1 MLLYMKY
8 LIYLFLY
15 CSTDTILNKLYLSN
29 YYTIL
34 DNENIKHNSNFY
46 FSMTNLN
53 IFVLFVYSVYLIKNY
68 KNVILINKTTNALAL
83 IYLKYTLNIIVNDNI
98 TLWQH
103 EVNRN
108 IMWLFT
114 TPLMLKM
121 FCDVN
126 NIKLSDINIQYHI
139 IPVIINVL
147 IYPYKKTFVYY
158 YFTGFSWI
166 MLFSFIKTLYLKSN
180 LIFSNIYI
188 FIWGIFTFL
197 NILEILQ
204 ITNKYNINLYYAY
217 ADMVSK
223 MMTCII
229 INDYNENKLA
239 IINNIDLQSVQF
251 ISYMIKYI
259 KKYENENCSITN
271 NCNKFINATYKYF
284 LSNVPESK
292 IALEQE
298 LLKKILPFNFDID
311 YIANANANANA
322 NTNANANAKHFDM
335 ICILFADIVNYT
347 ELAKKYDD
355 KIIFQLLS
363 SVYNL
368 FDNILKKYCN
378 LQKIETIGDAYMT
391 VGDIYRNGNNHKI
404 VIKEII
410 LFAIDIITEIKTI
423 QTPDNIPLS
432 LRIGINMGNV
442 SIGILGNELP
452 RLCVV
457 GNAVNVAARLQ
468 STADINTIQMS
479 RHIYEQIEDIG
490 MDKEIEIIKKENV
503 FLKNLGSI
511 TTYNIQPFNDSKIL

>member
-8 LIYLFLY
+8 ITYLFLY
-15 CSTDTILNKLYLSN
+15 CIADIVLNKLYLSN

-34 DNENIKHNSNFY
+34 DNENIQNNSDFFY
-46 FSMTNLN
+46 SMMNLN

-68 KNVILINKTTNALAL
+68 KNIIIINKTTNALSL

-108 IMWLFT
+108 IMWLFA

-139 IPVIINVL
+139 IPVTINVL

-158 YFTGFSWI
+158 YFTGFSSVL
-166 MLFSFIKTLYLKSN
+166 LFFFIKTLYLKNN
-180 LIFSNIYI
+180 LFFSNIYI

-197 NILEILQ
+197 NMLEILQ
-204 ITNKYNINLYYAY
+204 ITNKYNVNLYYAY

-229 INDYNENKLA
+229 INDYNENKLTNM
-239 IINNIDLQSVQF
+239 NNIDLQSVQF
-251 ISYMIKYI
+251 ISYILKHI
-259 KKYENENCSITN
+259 KKYENENINITKK
-271 NCNKFINATYKYF
+271 CNKFINSTNIFF
-284 LSNVPESK
+284 LSKMPESK

-311 YIANANANANA
+311 YIINA
-322 NTNANANAKHFDM
+322 NTNTKHFDM
-335 ICILFADIVNYT
+335 ICILFTDIVNYT

-355 KIIFQLLS
+355 KIIFQMLS

-368 FDNILKKYCN
+368 FDNIVKKYCH

-391 VGDIYRNGNNHKI
+391 VGDIFRNNNNHKI

-511 TTYNIQPFNDSKIL
+511 TTYNIQPFKDSIIK